1 MNDRPL
7 LLVNGGEERVKVAF
21 TEGQNFVNLTNQVQI
36 FDEDEGDFITR

>member
-7 LLVNGGEERVKVAF
+7 LLINGGEETVKVTF

-36 FDEDEGDFITR
+36 FDEDEEDFITR